1 MTKSFD
7 SPNVT
12 SRNTKF
18 MDTKFMD
25 TKFRA
30 AACAAALVIGG
41 GTFLSS
47 CSSVRTDAAVVD
59 GDTLSRDTFETL
71 LDGYAD
77 AIPTS
82 RHGNGAVDI
91 SIARGLI
98 TDWVTTHIL
107 VTELA
112 HEGREI
118 SNDDLDE
125 ARAILEPQDGF
136 ATAGPET
143 QDFYVLATAVRRVF
157 NDTFGVSDGDARD
170 AYDNGQTEIVCL
182 RGILTDD
189 ADAINAAALR
199 LSTGEDFA
207 TVATEVSTDS
217 TKANGGILSDQQ
229 TGSECLSLSSLV
241 DGAPELVQP
250 LFGVRP
256 GGNTAPFELSTG
268 GWAIL
273 HIRTYDEVAN
283 EVRDSL
289 GSQAADG
296 ARIAAVSA
304 SEVSVSSEYGRW
316 DPTTG
321 TVTAR

>member
-1 MTKSFD
+1 VTKSFE
-7 SPNVT
+7 SPTVT

-18 MDTKFMD
+18 MDTKF
-25 TKFRA
+25 RA
-30 AACAAALVIGG
+30 AALTAVLVFSGG
-41 GTFLSS
+41 SLLSS
-47 CSSVRTDAAVVD
+47 CSSVRSDAAVVN
-59 GDTLSRDTFETL
+59 GESLSRDTFETL

-82 RHGNGAVDI
+82 RRGNGAVDI

-98 TDWVTTHIL
+98 TDWVTTRIL
-107 VTELA
+107 VAELA
-112 HEGREI
+112 GEGREI
-118 SNDDLDE
+118 TSDDLDE

-136 ATAGPET
+136 AVAGPDT

-157 NDTFGVSDGDARD
+157 DDTFGVSDADARD

-189 ADAINAAALR
+189 AEAIDAAALR
-199 LSTGEDFA
+199 LSSGEDFA
-207 TVATEVSTDS
+207 LVAAEVSTDS

-229 TGSECLSLSSLV
+229 TGAECLSLSSLV

-250 LFGVRP
+250 LFGVRS

-273 HIRTYDEVAN
+273 QVRPYDEVAA
-283 EVRDSL
+283 EVRASL
-289 GSQAADG
+289 GSQTADE
-296 ARIAAVSA
+296 ARIAAVTA
-304 SEVSVSSEYGRW
+304 SDVSVSGEYGRW